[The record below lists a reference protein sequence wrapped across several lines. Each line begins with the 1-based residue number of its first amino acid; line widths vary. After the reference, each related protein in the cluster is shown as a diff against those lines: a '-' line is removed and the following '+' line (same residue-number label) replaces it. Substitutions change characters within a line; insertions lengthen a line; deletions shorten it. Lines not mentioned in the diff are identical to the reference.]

1 MRSPIPSDDCARACE
16 WASLR
21 LDDQLSEF
29 EEVLLE
35 AHLARC
41 ADCRAFA
48 VSIGDVTHALRAASL
63 EQPTFAFEPPARTR
77 GRTFALRAVSAAAAV
92 AVVGVS
98 GLVSLQLSATR
109 TRPGAAAV
117 ERRVI
122 GLKERQMNELTGGTT
137 RPRTEVRQSLASAEQ
152 VVVGE
157 RPPAVARS
165 NVREISP
172 SE

>member
-1 MRSPIPSDDCARACE
+1 MRSPIPSDECARACE

-35 AHLARC
+35 AHLVRC

-48 VSIGDVTHALRAASL
+48 ASISDLTGALRASPL
-63 EQPTFAFEPPARTR
+63 EQPTFAFEAPRQTH
-77 GRTFALRAVSAAAAV
+77 GRTFALRAISAAAAV

-98 GLVSLQLSATR
+98 GLVSLQVSTTR
-109 TRPGAAAV
+109 ARPGAAAV
-117 ERRVI
+117 ERKVI
-122 GLKERQMNELTGGTT
+122 GLKEQQMNELTGGTT

-157 RPPAVARS
+157 QPPASART
-165 NVREISP
+165 NVRELP